1 MGLTAREV
9 ALLARRAGHRISHG
23 TVAAAELP
31 GSDPTLKTLK
41 VLASVY
47 GDDLEEYLKIGG
59 HISGKPTPK
68 QPTDYDKLL
77 DADPRLTKEMREAL
91 KTLLKK
97 ATSK

>member
-47 GDDLEEYLKIGG
+47 GDDLEDYLKIGG
-59 HISGKPTPK
+59 HISGKPAPK